1 MPRRL
6 ALAAV
11 LLCALPSS
19 ALANPSFSVSV
30 AAEGVP
36 GNLPSKVTHRL
47 AITAG
52 ATAETVG
59 ISTVGSLAVSGATQA
74 IDGPRALA
82 PPTITCGTRWERL
95 HAALADGSTTIVG
108 LTIAPGATAFVETRT
123 SFARPP
129 WASDSLSVT
138 WSIEPAQGAAF
149 DIVSTAPDYQG
160 AYGVELGY
168 TMTRVSARLYA
179 VAGSTDTA
187 LNSGRVELWGY
198 APGSKRAHRLAV
210 APVRDGAWVIP
221 RLRPSRTGRWEFYA
235 RFRSA
240 GDRYTNDASVCG
252 KVVRIR

>member
-1 MPRRL
+1 MSRRL

-11 LLCALPSS
+11 LLFALPSS

-30 AAEGVP
+30 AAEGIP

-59 ISTVGSLAVSGATQA
+59 ISTLGSLAISGSTQA

-82 PPTITCGTRWERL
+82 PPTSTCGTRWERP
-95 HAALADGSTTIVG
+95 HNALGDRPTTLVG
-108 LTIAPGATAFVETRT
+108 LTIAPGATAFVETST
-123 SFARPP
+123 SFVRPP
-129 WASDSLSVT
+129 WASDSLSAI
-138 WSIEPAQGAAF
+138 WSIDPAQGAAF
-149 DIVSTAPDYQG
+149 DIVSDAPDYQG
-160 AYGVELGY
+160 AYGVELGFS
-168 TMTRVSARLYA
+168 MTRVSARLYA

-198 APGSKRAHRLAV
+198 APGSKRARRLAS
-210 APVRDGAWVIP
+210 APVRDGAWLIP

-240 GDRYTNDASVCG
+240 GDRYANDASACG
-252 KVVRIR
+252 TAVRIR